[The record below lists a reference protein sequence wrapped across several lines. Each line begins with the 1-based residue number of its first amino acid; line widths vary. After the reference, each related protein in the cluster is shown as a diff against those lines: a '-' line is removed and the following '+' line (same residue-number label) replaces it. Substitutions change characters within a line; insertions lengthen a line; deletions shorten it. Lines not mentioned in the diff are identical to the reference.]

1 VQTFEALP
9 RLGAREAWQL
19 ARNSFEASFVP
30 AAQKAAW
37 SARLSE
43 AFAAAASPG

>member
-1 VQTFEALP
+1 MPQLTAASM
-9 RLGAREAWQL
+9 RYTL

-37 SARLSE
+37 IQALDV
-43 AFAAAASPG
+43 AFAAAPAAG